1 MTTEEKP
8 TEPHVHGENCNHD
21 HDHDHENEQ
30 DDHEGDDAQG
40 SNRGEKK
47 FRKAMSK
54 MGLKPV
60 TGINRV
66 TIKKGKAFVISIDD
80 PDVWKS
86 PGSENAYI
94 IFGKPNMDGLGGS
107 AGQSEV
113 NQFQSPVNPE
123 GAQQAAQQVGS
134 EQAQDVSGEE
144 VSEEG
149 LSADNIKMVMEY
161 TKCTKTEAIKA
172 LRETNDDSVNAI
184 MKLTKWDVMCI
195 NFMTFRGI
203 CSFCWYFLLI
213 GSKIC

>member
-1 MTTEEKP
+1 MSTEEKP

-21 HDHDHENEQ
+21 HNHEHEHEENDHEELT
-30 DDHEGDDAQG
+30 GA
-40 SNRGEKK
+40 NRGEKK

-60 TGINRV
+60 SGINRV

-123 GAQQAAQQVGS
+123 GAQQPAQQVGT
-134 EQAQDVSGEE
+134 EQAQEVAGEDL
-144 VSEEG
+144 SEEG
-149 LSADNIKMVMEY
+149 LTPDNIKMVMEY
-161 TKCTKTEAIKA
+161 TKCSKAEAIRT

-184 MKLTKWDVMCI
+184 MKLTK
-195 NFMTFRGI
+195 
-203 CSFCWYFLLI
+203 
-213 GSKIC
+213 